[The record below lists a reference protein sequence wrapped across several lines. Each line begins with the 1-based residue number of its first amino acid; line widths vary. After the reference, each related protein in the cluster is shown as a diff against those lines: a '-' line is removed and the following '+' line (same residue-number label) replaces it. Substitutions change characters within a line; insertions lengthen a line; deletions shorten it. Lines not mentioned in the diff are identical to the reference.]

1 MMGVI
6 WVLRLL
12 LVTAASLCP
21 TIAVEMQV
29 LPDLA
34 SDCSNSSDNNGESG
48 DTLSAVNIDTAL
60 MNTRSNTTLLLENGC
75 YHINSFT
82 LLQDLSNIS
91 LIGSGSEN
99 TIVKCQGD
107 VGLAFVNISG
117 LLISNVTITNCR
129 LSGEN
134 LQNAFAIVEQSLNV
148 TYSFLDGTNVGILI
162 GDSSDFQACSMIVR
176 NTPGIGMVAINLM
189 GESDMSNVS
198 FINNGVCTLSSCSA
212 GGGLYILYTDYRYC
226 TPKEIPKLTI
236 SASLFLLNFNY
247 EFRFIFGGGLSI
259 SLSQTIFSV
268 DIRVASTTFENNLSL
283 QGGGGFI
290 VCYKG
295 VSNNSVSISSSIFRK
310 NGYGI
315 GAGLDMNFNL
325 DNPLLGDVL
334 PDKIL
339 PNIIIVE
346 NTTIEENQADV
357 FAGLSIL
364 SYSFH
369 LTTETNQNHVIFK
382 SCRFL
387 KNRSLTGAAFGAQS
401 AVFSGTN
408 PGINITFDDVILREN
423 YASSTE
429 QESLRAG
436 STEKRS
442 VAVLNSVNLIIRGK
456 SQFIEN
462 VGTSLLL
469 TRSVVTIDGEVN
481 FTANVGSGI
490 RLYDSS
496 YIILQR
502 NSVLSF
508 IKNKA
513 ASKGGA
519 IFVDLHSS
527 FLDYSLLDDCFLQFE
542 DIAEAQLNA
551 SLVFQ
556 DNKAPVGGTIY
567 GSTLSTCL
575 WAVYPNGT
583 KPSSGVAFLQQLP
596 SVTFEPSHFNYS
608 VVSTDPFYL
617 STERV
622 NIFAVPG
629 KPVNISIKALDLF
642 NQTVPAALTSTASSS
657 QSSSSGQLGLSGYWY
672 LFSDNHPVQAYFFGN
687 PGTNISASIFATDSY
702 PHASFN
708 LMVILKN
715 CMFGFYLNENKCEC
729 DTPNLP
735 EYVSCIQEKFE
746 LEVPAHKWLG
756 YSPTGGFTKTSCIL
770 DYCKVGTKNISDG
783 DNIDSQCEPEYNRV
797 GLLCASCKSNMSVV
811 FGGNACRPCSSAYL
825 ASIIMYGVLGI
836 VLVLVISFLGFSIS
850 EGYLNS
856 LLFYCNVTSFYLS
869 FFAPNWP
876 IAFLLIKFLNLSL
889 GFELCFY
896 DGMDTLAKVG
906 IQLLFPAYLFFIML
920 VIIILAKCSSKIINA
935 GFSAA
940 KTFSTLLLLCYTSVG
955 ETCILIVAVKTIN
968 GTNGTYYGWHND
980 PTIQYGQGFHGLLV
994 FVAMV
999 LILVYILP
1007 FSIGLLLPPLILRTR
1022 LSIMLK
1028 PLLDAF
1034 WNPFK
1039 PKFRFWIGLR
1049 ALIRGIPLSFAVFV
1063 PFPTNCFLLIIF
1075 LVVILILHWC
1085 FQPFQEKLQN
1095 FLDDFFLLNL
1105 LLLTAGA
1112 VFFGLTTPNSPTHI
1126 AFVSVLLVLTYLVVL
1141 INFALH
1147 IDIRFPFIRNTAVK
1161 HYYGL
1166 KLKFKRQ
1173 NCDKIKDDQDDKSI
1187 QSQATNITYSELREP
1202 FLDYG
1207 EGSYL

>member
-1 MMGVI
+1 
-6 WVLRLL
+6 
-12 LVTAASLCP
+12 
-21 TIAVEMQV
+21 
-29 LPDLA
+29 
-34 SDCSNSSDNNGESG
+34 
-48 DTLSAVNIDTAL
+48 
-60 MNTRSNTTLLLENGC
+60 
-75 YHINSFT
+75 
-82 LLQDLSNIS
+82 
-91 LIGSGSEN
+91 
-99 TIVKCQGD
+99 
-107 VGLAFVNISG
+107 
-117 LLISNVTITNCR
+117 
-129 LSGEN
+129 
-134 LQNAFAIVEQSLNV
+134 
-148 TYSFLDGTNVGILI
+148 
-162 GDSSDFQACSMIVR
+162 
-176 NTPGIGMVAINLM
+176 
-189 GESDMSNVS
+189 
-198 FINNGVCTLSSCSA
+198 
-212 GGGLYILYTDYRYC
+212 
-226 TPKEIPKLTI
+226 
-236 SASLFLLNFNY
+236 
-247 EFRFIFGGGLSI
+247 
-259 SLSQTIFSV
+259 
-268 DIRVASTTFENNLSL
+268 
-283 QGGGGFI
+283 
-290 VCYKG
+290 
-295 VSNNSVSISSSIFRK
+295 
-310 NGYGI
+310 
-315 GAGLDMNFNL
+315 MNFNL

-369 LTTETNQNHVIFK
+369 LTTETNQNHVILK

-836 VLVLVISFLGFSIS
+836 VLVLAISFLGFSIS

-994 FVAMV
+994 FVAVV